1 MKVVSSLKE
10 VRDHWETLVC
20 FFKARER
27 KIDDDD
33 GDKDDGD
40 ADWVELTLGA
50 FATLA

>member
-27 KIDDDD
+27 KIDEDGDNDD
-33 GDKDDGD
+33 GDD
-40 ADWVELTLGA
+40 DWVELTLGA

>member
-10 VRDHWETLVC
+10 VRDHWETPVC

-27 KIDDDD
+27 KIDYDV
-33 GDKDDGD
+33 DKDDGD
-40 ADWVELTLGA
+40 YDWVELTLGA